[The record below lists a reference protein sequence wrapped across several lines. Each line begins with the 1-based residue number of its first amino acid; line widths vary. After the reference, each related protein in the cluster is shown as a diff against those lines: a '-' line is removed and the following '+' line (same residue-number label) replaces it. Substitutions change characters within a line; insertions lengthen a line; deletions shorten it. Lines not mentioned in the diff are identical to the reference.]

1 VTEKGQNA
9 ISLTEHE
16 LSLAGAPAQR
26 PLIPSAEGG
35 PGGVGPARDQIDLKR
50 RFFNLRTL
58 LSFVIAALTLF
69 TLAKAWG
76 VDFQRTLAAM
86 RGVDVPLYL
95 SAFFVYALTFP
106 IRGKRWQR
114 LLRNVGLDAPV
125 PALTE
130 TILLSWFVNCVAPFK
145 LGDLYRGY
153 LMRKNEGLPAT
164 KTLGTIFA
172 ERIIDSGALFVVLL
186 AGLAFSATLMVPG
199 HAGAIMFGAG
209 AFMAILLVVLAVMH
223 WHGARIVK
231 LFPTRIQHVYHHFAD
246 GAFASFQHLPT
257 VGLLTFLAW
266 GCEIGR
272 LTLVTHALG
281 LSVPFAGILVVLS
294 GASLLLTVPTPGGL
308 GAVEAG
314 LAGLLVLFAVNKDVA
329 LAVALLDRVISY
341 WSLIA
346 AGLPVYLFG
355 KRAR

>member
-1 VTEKGQNA
+1 MTEKGQNA
-9 ISLTEHE
+9 ITLSEQE
-16 LSLAGAPAQR
+16 LSLASPPSPLPLGERGQGAAD
-26 PLIPSAEGG
+26 
-35 PGGVGPARDQIDLKR
+35 PARGQIDLKR

-58 LSFVIAALTLF
+58 ISFAIAALTLF
-69 TLAKAWG
+69 TLVKAWG
-76 VDFQRTLAAM
+76 VDFQTTLKAM
-86 RGVDVPLYL
+86 RDVNLPLYL
-95 SAFFVYALTFP
+95 TAFFVYALTFP
-106 IRGKRWQR
+106 IRGIRWQR

-186 AGLAFSATLMVPG
+186 TGLAFSATLMAPG

-209 AFMAILLVVLAVMH
+209 AFMAILLLALAVMH
-223 WHGARIVK
+223 WQGARIVK
-231 LFPTRIQHVYHHFAD
+231 LFPARIQQVYHHFAD
-246 GAFASFQHLPT
+246 GAFASFQRLPA
-257 VGLLTFLAW
+257 VAALTFLAW

-281 LSVPFAGILVVLS
+281 LNVPFAGILVVLA